1 MNAITLATRAVVLAA
16 GRGER
21 MRRDDGGVALA
32 PDQRAAADV
41 GLKALVPFHGHP
53 YLSYGLSALA
63 DAGVH
68 DVCLVV
74 RAGGDPI
81 RAYYTRLHPGRMRI
95 DFAEQVEAL
104 GTADALLCAEWW
116 AGREPFLVV
125 NADNV
130 YPAEVVARVAALPGQ
145 GLAGFAVAPLIAGG
159 IPVERTGA
167 FALIDTAAD
176 GTLRSIRE
184 KPGATALERAGEDA
198 LVSMTCWR
206 FDASIFEACRSIAPS
221 ARGEL
226 ELPDAV
232 AWAIARGKRFAV
244 ARAAA
249 AVLDLTSRADVPRV
263 EAALRNVAVQL

>member
-1 MNAITLATRAVVLAA
+1 MSVAGAATCAVVLAA

-21 MRRDDGGVALA
+21 MRRDDARAPLA
-32 PDQRAAADV
+32 ADQRAAADL

-63 DAGVH
+63 DAGVR

-74 RAGGDPI
+74 RGGEDPI
-81 RAYYTRLHPGRMRI
+81 RAYFSNVATRRIRI
-95 DFAEQVEAL
+95 DFAEQAEPR
-104 GTADALLCAEWW
+104 GTADALLCAEEW
-116 AGREPFLVV
+116 AGGEPFLVV

-130 YPAEVVARVAALPGQ
+130 YPAEVVGWVAALEGP
-145 GLAGFAVAPLIAGG
+145 GLAAFEVTALVAGG
-159 IPVERTGA
+159 IPAERIA
-167 FALIDTAAD
+167 AYALIDARAD
-176 GTLRSIRE
+176 GALRAIRE
-184 KPGATALERAGEDA
+184 KPDAAALERAGAGA

-206 FDASIFEACRSIAPS
+206 FDASIFEACRSVAPS

-232 AWAIARGKRFAV
+232 AWAIARGRRFGV
-244 ARAAA
+244 VRAAA

-263 EAALRNVAVQL
+263 AEALRDVVVRL